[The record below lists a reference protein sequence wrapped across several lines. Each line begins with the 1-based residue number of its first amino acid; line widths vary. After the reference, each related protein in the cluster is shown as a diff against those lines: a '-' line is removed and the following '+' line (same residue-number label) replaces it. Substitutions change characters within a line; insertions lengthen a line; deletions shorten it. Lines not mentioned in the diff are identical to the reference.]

1 MENWTVE
8 FFEDAWGRMPVMR
21 WMEKELDEFQRVA
34 ADAAITRILT
44 KEGINLAGTQWMKPL
59 GDGLYE
65 FRVRHT
71 SEEINSL
78 YKPSSKANGVHRPL
92 LLRFFL
98 SFHGKKI
105 ILLLSAYDKGKASS
119 KHRQQ
124 SEIEIARKR
133 LKAWRRAA
141 K

>member
-1 MENWTVE
+1 
-8 FFEDAWGRMPVMR
+8 
-21 WMEKELDEFQRVA
+21 MEKELDEFQRAA

-44 KEGINLAGTQWMKPL
+44 REGISLAGTQWMKPL
-59 GDGLYE
+59 GDGLFE
-65 FRVRHT
+65 FRIRHT

-78 YKPSSKANGVHRPL
+78 NMPSKQVKGAHRQI
-92 LLRFFL
+92 LLRFFI

-105 ILLLSAYDKGKASS
+105 ILLLSAYDKGKANS

-133 LKAWRRAA
+133 LRAWRRAEN
-141 K
+141 

>member
-1 MENWTVE
+1 VENWSVE
-8 FFEDAWGRMPVMR
+8 FFKDPWGRMPVMR
-21 WMEKELDEFQRVA
+21 WMEKELDEFQRAA

-59 GDGLYE
+59 GNGLYE

-78 YKPSSKANGVHRPL
+78 NMPSTKANGVHRAI

-98 SFHGKKI
+98 SFHGKRI

-133 LKAWRRAA
+133 LKAWRRME